1 MDAVALKVENLQTI
15 RESCGKTGGDKLLRQ
30 LGERLRT
37 LSRELGG
44 VGSRQG
50 EDTFLIYCPH
60 REDYP
65 ALLSRLSAGLSVDE
79 SSAEQVRLR
88 MGVYPVVDKKLDA
101 ERRFENARA
110 AADAVE
116 ETAGAPVGFFDVDAG
131 REKE

>member
-1 MDAVALKVENLQTI
+1 M
-15 RESCGKTGGDKLLRQ
+15 
-30 LGERLRT
+30 
-37 LSRELGG
+37 
-44 VGSRQG
+44 
-50 EDTFLIYCPH
+50 
-60 REDYP
+60 
-65 ALLSRLSAGLSVDE
+65 DE
-79 SSAEQVRLR
+79 SNAEQVRLR